1 MWLVGPPG
9 AGTSS
14 LMRAGLLNA
23 IRGGRPEGAASWETV
38 VFRPGADP
46 IESLVVALA
55 GLPEFATNR
64 EALLDLRG
72 SMLKDDQALHMTLRL
87 ARRGQ
92 STARRTI
99 LFIDQFHE
107 VNTLCGDEA
116 LRQAFLRNLDVLT
129 RVAKNDT
136 AVVIAA
142 RAAAMTGLQAYQG
155 EVSEPAGTQ
164 VLVGPPTSD
173 EMSRIIE
180 RPAHLVGLEFEPG
193 LVSRLQLD
201 LYRQP
206 SVLPLLEQTLL
217 QLWEQREGN
226 RLSLRAYTE
235 MGKAEGVLFA
245 LADSAYAS
253 FGPTDQKVARTVL
266 MEIAANAGPDSTG
279 WWDSAFK
286 RVTAA
291 GLDVQRILEVVWA
304 LIDAR
309 VLTTSGSGTGENKPD
324 LVHPAHEA
332 LFKSW
337 PTLLR
342 WRAEQE
348 TARVAAEKKEGF
360 VGPEVEQ
367 RGLERVLIPTATRP
381 ALAVH
386 VVWHP
391 KWDRGREV
399 AERIYAT
406 FDRDLG
412 DPLSRGLGIPVYFR
426 GTAALGGPVPPQVDV
441 DGADRVAVV
450 VLLSGQMTA
459 EAEAWAKY
467 LRPMVEAAA
476 RSERR
481 LMVVGVVSGRQMS
494 SVASLAGLSNLLE
507 IQETEDRWAARVC
520 GVLAGRLVELLS
532 EAAPA
537 GRSRVSLFASH
548 AKRDG
553 RPLYEAIRAHVL
565 ANESPFDLVHDE
577 IGPGERFDDWLGASL
592 KDSVFLALLTDS
604 YASRRHCRQ
613 EALWARRADRPM
625 VVVDALQSEPTTGL
639 PYFGSAAVIHWTGMN
654 TQEMLDRAMLELLR
668 FRYGV
673 VRFRD
678 LREAFDLADGVRHIG
693 RPPEPIDWRGLIGE
707 WGDEGPPVL
716 VYPDPPMAT
725 EETRALAEVSPS
737 ARATTFTNA
746 DNSPFLRGRTI
757 ALSASEPEDLAGRGL
772 SPLHYRAVLVE
783 LVRRVLS
790 HGGTLVF
797 GGDVRAAGFGE
808 ILLDHVRAF
817 ATHGGPGRGPLE
829 NYLAWPI
836 YLDVDLESRYALLGV
851 VGYHLVP
858 PPTDLL
864 AGLAL
869 DPTAPL
875 PDDTPQNRVTNVYVR
890 LRCLTAMREQV
901 IASSDAMI
909 VLGGRTRGYT
919 GRFPGVAE
927 EAYLALRAA

>member
-1 MWLVGPPG
+1 
-9 AGTSS
+9 
-14 LMRAGLLNA
+14 MRAGLLNA

-64 EALLDLRG
+64 AVLLDLREL
-72 SMLKDDQALHMTLRL
+72 MLKGDQALHLTLL
-87 ARRGQ
+87 MARRGQ

-107 VNTLCGDEA
+107 VNTRCGDEV
-116 LRQAFLRNLDVLT
+116 LRQAFLRNLDFLT

-142 RAAAMTGLQAYQG
+142 RAAAMTGLQAYEG
-155 EVSEPAGTQ
+155 VVSEPAGTQ

-266 MEIAANAGPDSTG
+266 MELAANAGPDSTG

-309 VLTTSGSGTGENKPD
+309 VLTTSGSSTGENKPD

-348 TARVAAEKKEGF
+348 TARVAAETKEF

-391 KWDRGREV
+391 KWDRGRKV

-426 GTAALGGPVPPQVDV
+426 GTAALGGPVPPQVD
-441 DGADRVAVV
+441 GADRVAVV

-476 RSERR
+476 GSERR

-532 EAAPA
+532 GAALSGGPGSRSSRATPSVTA
-537 GRSRVSLFASH
+537 GRSTRRSTPISLPT
-548 AKRDG
+548 K
-553 RPLYEAIRAHVL
+553 
-565 ANESPFDLVHDE
+565 
-577 IGPGERFDDWLGASL
+577 
-592 KDSVFLALLTDS
+592 
-604 YASRRHCRQ
+604 
-613 EALWARRADRPM
+613 AR
-625 VVVDALQSEPTTGL
+625 STSFTTRSA
-639 PYFGSAAVIHWTGMN
+639 PRSNSTIGSA
-654 TQEMLDRAMLELLR
+654 
-668 FRYGV
+668 
-673 VRFRD
+673 
-678 LREAFDLADGVRHIG
+678 
-693 RPPEPIDWRGLIGE
+693 
-707 WGDEGPPVL
+707 
-716 VYPDPPMAT
+716 
-725 EETRALAEVSPS
+725 
-737 ARATTFTNA
+737 
-746 DNSPFLRGRTI
+746 RT
-757 ALSASEPEDLAGRGL
+757 
-772 SPLHYRAVLVE
+772 
-783 LVRRVLS
+783 
-790 HGGTLVF
+790 
-797 GGDVRAAGFGE
+797 
-808 ILLDHVRAF
+808 
-817 ATHGGPGRGPLE
+817 
-829 NYLAWPI
+829 
-836 YLDVDLESRYALLGV
+836 
-851 VGYHLVP
+851 
-858 PPTDLL
+858 
-864 AGLAL
+864 
-869 DPTAPL
+869 
-875 PDDTPQNRVTNVYVR
+875 
-890 LRCLTAMREQV
+890 
-901 IASSDAMI
+901 
-909 VLGGRTRGYT
+909 
-919 GRFPGVAE
+919 
-927 EAYLALRAA
+927 